1 MSHYEF
7 LQQLLPIVYLHSP
20 IKYED
25 GTFSV
30 EVDDAEG
37 WNSTTILFDK
47 DGNYLDRS

>member
-37 WNSTTILFDK
+37 WNSTIILFDK
-47 DGNYLDRS
+47 DGNYLGRS

>member
-7 LQQLLPIVYLHSP
+7 LQQLLPVIYLHPP

-30 EVDDAEG
+30 GVDDAEG
-37 WNSTTILFDK
+37 WNSTIILFDK
-47 DGNYLDRS
+47 DGNYLDRT